1 VQLVNETWIDTHA
14 LEDMIAFA
22 KPEGREPDRID
33 FYCCAEPTHGAT
45 YTRAPGGVVEHVRV
59 VVCVGPAPGHVPP
72 DYSWT
77 FRTGRVELRG
87 LDEAVLYILSHELQH
102 ATQGA
107 GLTIEQMERNA
118 DAHAC
123 RVLRRYRR
131 AGSALSP
138 MHQPA
143 PARCA

>member
-1 VQLVNETWIDTHA
+1 MQLVNETWIDTHA

-33 FYCCAEPTHGAT
+33 FYCCAEPSHGAT
-45 YTRAPGGVVEHVRV
+45 YTSAPGGVVEHVRV

-77 FRTGRVELRG
+77 FQARRLELRG
-87 LDEAVLYILSHELQH
+87 LDEAVLYILSHELKH

-107 GLTIEQMERNA
+107 GLKIEQMERAA
-118 DAHAC
+118 DAHAVRC
-123 RVLRRYRR
+123 LKRYRR
-131 AGSALSP
+131 LGRALPSLH
-138 MHQPA
+138 HQA